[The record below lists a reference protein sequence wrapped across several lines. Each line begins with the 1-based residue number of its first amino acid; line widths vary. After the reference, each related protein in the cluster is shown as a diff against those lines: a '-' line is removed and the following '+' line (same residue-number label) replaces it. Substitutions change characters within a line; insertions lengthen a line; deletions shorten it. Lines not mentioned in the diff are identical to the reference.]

1 MLLFLSTGHTRT
13 HTHTQNVA
21 LSATEMI
28 SPANLVGEVAQTD
41 NIRIPRRCRL
51 RIPPCLV
58 PWARSLASLFQ
69 PLMLLFR
76 DLLESITLIIVSDIS
91 ICFWAY
97 RLEHFI
103 AQAYPFVEGQAH
115 SPAILMGLAKHSTE

>member
-1 MLLFLSTGHTRT
+1 
-13 HTHTQNVA
+13 
-21 LSATEMI
+21 MI

-58 PWARSLASLFQ
+58 PWARSPDFSFR
-69 PLMLLFR
+69 PLMLHLR
-76 DLLESITLIIVSDIS
+76 DLIEIITLIIVSDIFGLLLGLS
-91 ICFWAY
+91 T
-97 RLEHFI
+97 RTFI

-115 SPAILMGLAKHSTE
+115 SPVLLMGLAKHSTE